1 MEAVI
6 CLGAARECSGS
17 APASLFTASFLPP
30 YDGNAFKC
38 ISEEIHV
45 CVQLHLIYY
54 ASWNLQFWR
63 TFSWKYTIGVKTGHC
78 ICMKWAVGRYWASL
92 YHNHSMKSFWSS
104 YKHRRCSK
112 DTYNLWYP
120 SHSHPSHPIPQS
132 LFNHLNRPWSE
143 STSID
148 HQWPPMTYSI

>member
-1 MEAVI
+1 MYRQLNTLRRHKWKLVI

-54 ASWNLQFWR
+54 AS
-63 TFSWKYTIGVKTGHC
+63 
-78 ICMKWAVGRYWASL
+78 
-92 YHNHSMKSFWSS
+92 
-104 YKHRRCSK
+104 
-112 DTYNLWYP
+112 
-120 SHSHPSHPIPQS
+120 
-132 LFNHLNRPWSE
+132 
-143 STSID
+143 
-148 HQWPPMTYSI
+148 